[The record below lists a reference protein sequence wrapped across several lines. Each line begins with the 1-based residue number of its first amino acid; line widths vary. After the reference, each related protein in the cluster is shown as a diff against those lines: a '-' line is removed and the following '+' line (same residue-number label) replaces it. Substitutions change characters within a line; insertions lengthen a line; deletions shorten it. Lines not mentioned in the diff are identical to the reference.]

1 MTTSAFPDV
10 ERPLYFDGQRLTAAD
25 LTAGS
30 DYARTMRRLHNRAL
44 HGWGVALGLGAS
56 GARGDKS
63 VHVGPGLA
71 LDCSG
76 RELLLTA
83 AQDVAV
89 PPVAETSSW
98 FLVISG
104 VLEDQLVPSEERAG
118 VCGTDGAVR
127 LLDAPKVRWLSADGK
142 DGEQVLQGLDV
153 VLAEASIANCK
164 LDDDLDL
171 DPRQQLAPEQPYVAA
186 GQTDADGTVWRP
198 WPAGGAKQAGVAT
211 TVSTAE
217 AGFRMAPSY
226 QARLAGKRNRGNLV
240 LDGPV
245 HIEAASATSFD
256 FVVNLSTVG
265 NKFKT
270 LNSDAYRALGWQVV
284 WMGVET
290 Q

>member
-1 MTTSAFPDV
+1 MTTSVLPDV

-30 DYARTMRRLHNRAL
+30 DYARAMRQLHNRAL
-44 HGWGVALGLGAS
+44 HGWGIAVGLGAS

-63 VHVGPGLA
+63 VHVEPGLA
-71 LDCSG
+71 LDCGG

-89 PPVAETSSW
+89 PPVAEKSSW

-104 VLEDQLVPSEERAG
+104 VPEDQLVPSENLAG
-118 VCGTDGAVR
+118 VCDTDGAVR
-127 LLDAPKVRWLSADGK
+127 LLDAPLLRWLSADGK
-142 DGEQVLQGLDV
+142 DGAQVQQGLDV
-153 VLAEASIANCK
+153 ILAGASIANCK

-186 GQTDADGTVWRP
+186 GRTEADGTVWRP
-198 WPAGGAKQAGVAT
+198 WPAGGAKQAGVIT

-217 AGFRMAPSY
+217 AGFRMTPSY
-226 QARLAGKRNRGNLV
+226 QARLAGKRTKGNV
-240 LDGPV
+240 LFDGPV
-245 HIEAASATSFD
+245 HIEGASATAFD
-256 FVVNLSTVG
+256 FVVDLSSLG
-265 NKFKT
+265 AKAKT
-270 LNSDAYRALGWQVV
+270 FNSATYQGLGWQVV